1 MGRVEDVLEKAISE
15 LRATTSHVSSGSV
28 QPQEKVKLAY
38 KLLGVSSRVLRVLVF
53 LDPIIYI
60 DPLVF
65 IFLAGRIGA
74 GE

>member
-53 LDPIIYI
+53 LDRIIYT

-65 IFLAGRIGA
+65 TFLAGGVGA